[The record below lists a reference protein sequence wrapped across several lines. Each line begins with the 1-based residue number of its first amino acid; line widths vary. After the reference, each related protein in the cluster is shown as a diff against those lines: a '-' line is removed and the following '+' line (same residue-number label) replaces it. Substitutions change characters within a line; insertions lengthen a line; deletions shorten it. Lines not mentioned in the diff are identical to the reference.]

1 MALDGLVIHSLVDEL
16 STKLIGGKIDKIYQ
30 PEEDE
35 ILLSIRSNKENYK
48 LLLSASASNPRIYIT
63 QKYKK
68 ENPMSAPMFCMILRK
83 YLLNGKILNISQPEF
98 ERIIKIT
105 VESLDELKI
114 KATKDI
120 IIEIMGRHS
129 NIIVVHNETN
139 KIIDSIKR
147 VPISISRQRQV
158 LPGQDY
164 NYPPSQNKLNPLNN
178 ITKETF
184 INTITSTNSTLHKS
198 IYTSFLGISPVI
210 AKEICYR
217 SNLDESININDLNAS
232 QLENFYNVFIRT
244 FNQINNNIYSP
255 CIVINKKIDKIIDF
269 SSIKLTMYNEYS
281 YIENESISN
290 ILENYYLSK
299 DARERINQRT
309 QNLRKSISTKLDRL
323 YNKLKKQQEELNES
337 ENAHIYK
344 IKGELITSYI
354 YMINKGMEFVD
365 VVNFYDPE
373 GGTIK
378 ISLNKNLTPSENA
391 QRYFKKYNKLKH
403 AKKEI
408 TIQMDITNEEV
419 NYLENILL
427 SIENCENLAEIQE
440 IRDELIKT
448 GYIKSKVKNK
458 KDKKDK
464 KDSNVSTTKPYEF
477 ISSDGFKIFVGK
489 NNKQNDYLT
498 LKMASN
504 DDIWMH
510 TKNIPGSHVII
521 KSEGKEIPENTIKEG
536 AILSAYYSKAR
547 MSSKVPVDYTIRKN
561 IKKPNGAKPGMVIY
575 ETNSTIYVN
584 PSEEEVVKLKIR

>member
-16 STKLIGGKIDKIYQ
+16 SEKLVGGKIDKIYQ

-35 ILLSIRSNKENYK
+35 ILLYIRNNKENYK

-63 QKYKK
+63 QKYNK
-68 ENPMSAPMFCMILRK
+68 ENPMSAPMFCMLLRK

-114 KATKDI
+114 KTTKDI

-129 NIIVVHNETN
+129 NIIVVHNESN

-147 VPISISRQRQV
+147 VPISVSRQRQV

-164 NYPPSQNKLNPLNN
+164 NYPPSQNKLNPLKD
-178 ITKETF
+178 ITKDLFIET
-184 INTITSTNSTLHKS
+184 ISNTNSNLHKA

-217 SNLDESININDLNAS
+217 SKLDESVNISDLNNS
-232 QLENFYNVFIRT
+232 DLDNIYNVFNRT

-255 CIVINKKIDKIIDF
+255 CIVINKKIDKIVDF

-281 YIENESISN
+281 YIENNSISE
-290 ILENYYLSK
+290 ILEHYYLSK

-309 QNLRKSISTKLDRL
+309 QNLRKSISTKLERL

-354 YMINKGMEFVD
+354 YMIQKGMDEVEVID
-365 VVNFYDPE
+365 FYDPE
-373 GGTIK
+373 GNTIK
-378 ISLNKNLTPSENA
+378 INLSKNLTPSENA
-391 QRYFKKYNKLKH
+391 QKYFKKYNKLKH

-408 TIQMDITNEEV
+408 SAQMDLTNEEID
-419 NYLENILL
+419 YLENILL
-427 SIENCENLAEIQE
+427 SIENCENLEEIQE
-440 IRDELIKT
+440 IKDELIKT
-448 GYIKSKVKNK
+448 GYLKSKIKTK

-464 KDSNVSTTKPYEF
+464 DISRTKPYEF
-477 ISSDGFKIFVGK
+477 ISSDGFTIFVGK

-498 LKMASN
+498 LKLASS

-521 KSEGKEIPENTIKEG
+521 KSEGREIPENTIKEG

-547 MSSKVPVDYTIRKN
+547 MSSKVPVDYTQRKN

-575 ETNSTIYVN
+575 ETNSTIYVT
-584 PSEEEVVKLKIR
+584 PSEEEVVKLKNR